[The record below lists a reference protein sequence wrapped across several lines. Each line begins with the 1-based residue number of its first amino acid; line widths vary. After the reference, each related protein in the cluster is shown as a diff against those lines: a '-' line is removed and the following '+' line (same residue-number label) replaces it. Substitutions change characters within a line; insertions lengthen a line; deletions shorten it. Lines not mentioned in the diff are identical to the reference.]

1 MLRNMCYHSYLAENI
16 DTTDHSDFIGVIDE
30 TDISLCGSIE
40 LPDMN
45 ASETVQ
51 ELLPDVCSYTITNGD
66 LHLVV
71 SVIVFLQ
78 SENITK

>member
-1 MLRNMCYHSYLAENI
+1 MCIVTNLAENI

-30 TDISLCGSIE
+30 ADISLGGGIE

-45 ASETVQ
+45 ASKTVQ
-51 ELLPDVCSYTITNGD
+51 ELFPDVCSYAVSNGNS
-66 LHLVV
+66 HFVV

-78 SENITK
+78 HEVERTS

>member
-1 MLRNMCYHSYLAENI
+1 MCFVINLAENI

-30 TDISLCGSIE
+30 ADISFGGGIE
-40 LPDMN
+40 LSDMN

-51 ELLPDVCSYTITNGD
+51 ELFPDICSYTISNRNS
-66 LHLVV
+66 HCVV

-78 SENITK
+78 HEVERTS